1 MGGVRVPERAR
12 DVADLP
18 PGIAQH
24 LARGLEARLGDH
36 LGVGQALSVQAALE
50 GASAGT
56 HEAGDS
62 PHVDWAAGEEQADDV
77 PHALVEVVS
86 GAVARWLCTSHRW
99 RVRGLRD
106 GAHFPRGVLPF
117 GAAVDAERA

>member
-18 PGIAQH
+18 PRIAQH
-24 LARGLEARLGDH
+24 LARRLEARLGDH
-36 LGVGQALSVQAALE
+36 LGVGQAVPVQAALE
-50 GASAGT
+50 GAGAGA
-56 HEAGDS
+56 HLAGDP
-62 PHVDWAAGEEQADDV
+62 PHVDRTAGEEDPDDV

-86 GAVARWLCTSHRW
+86 GAVAWWLCSSHRW
-99 RVRGLRD
+99 RVRGPSD